1 MTNTNDNGA
10 ETSEVASEMGKVAS
24 VITTARRMLADGKMV
39 DITSLEGKVEELCK
53 TAKLLPPEERFQVAQ
68 AMAHLIQQLDDLA
81 TDLQEQYAAMTSQ
94 AKTETPA
101 RAAAAYQQT
110 DPKK

>member
-1 MTNTNDNGA
+1 MTNTNDTGTGN
-10 ETSEVASEMGKVAS
+10 SDVASEMGKVAS

-53 TAKLLPPEERFQVAQ
+53 TAKTLPPEERFQVAQ

-81 TDLQEQYAAMTSQ
+81 TDLQDQYTAMTHQ
-94 AKTETPA
+94 ATTETPA
-101 RAAAAYQQT
+101 RAVAAYQQT
-110 DPKK
+110 NPKK